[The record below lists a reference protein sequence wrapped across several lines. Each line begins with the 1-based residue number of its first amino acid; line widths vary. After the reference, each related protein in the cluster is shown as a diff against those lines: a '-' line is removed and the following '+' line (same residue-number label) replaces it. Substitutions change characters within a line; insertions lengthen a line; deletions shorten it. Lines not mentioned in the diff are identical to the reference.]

1 MDASAVNHFSIGG
14 LPAAA
19 RPHAGRERHG
29 RGDAATMVDVTAG
42 SGAAAAGGVIPGF
55 VPSFQEIIRIMRRGD
70 IALAIGILTILV
82 VLILPLPSLVLD
94 LFLAVSITMSILI
107 LMTALF
113 IQTPIEFS
121 SFPTVLLI
129 STMLRLSL
137 NMASTR
143 LILSRG
149 HEGSAAAGHVIEA
162 FGNFVMSGN
171 FVIGIIVF
179 IILVIVN
186 FVVITKGSGRI
197 AEVAAR
203 FHLDAM
209 PGKQMAIDA
218 DLSAGLIDEKT
229 ARERRKALEDESGFF
244 GAMDGASKFV
254 RGDAIAGLLIVFV
267 NVIGGMIIGIA
278 QQGLP
283 FAEAARSYTLLTVG
297 DGLVTQVPA
306 LIVSTAAGLLVSKAG
321 VSGAADKALM
331 RQFSG
336 YPQALGM
343 SAAVMLLL
351 AVLPGIPMAPFLL
364 LGGGAGALAVM
375 ARKQN
380 KKLADAA
387 TQAAAASPAQAAAA
401 AAAEEPISA
410 ALKIDDLKIELGY
423 ALLPLVNA
431 PDGTDR
437 LTEQIKALRKSLA
450 IEMGFVMPSVRIL
463 DNVQLEANTYII
475 KIKEVDAGSGRVWP
489 NNHMVMDPAGGQVQ
503 LPGVHTTEPTF
514 GLPATW
520 VDTSLK
526 EEASLKGYTVVDAAT
541 VLSTHL
547 TELLKNNMSDLLSYG
562 EVQKLLKEL
571 PKEQADLIKDIV
583 PGQITISGIQRVLQL
598 LLAERISIRDLSTI
612 LEGIADA
619 LAFSRNPATIVEHV
633 RARLA
638 RQICAQNTSMN
649 GYVPLIALSA
659 KWEQAFAESLI
670 GTGDDRSL
678 AMQPS
683 RLSEFMTAV
692 RDKFEQA
699 AREGE
704 APVLVTSAS
713 IRPFV
718 RSLVE
723 RFRSQTTVLSQAE
736 IHPRARLKTVGSV

>member
-1 MDASAVNHFSIGG
+1 
-14 LPAAA
+14 
-19 RPHAGRERHG
+19 
-29 RGDAATMVDVTAG
+29 MVDVTAG
-42 SGAAAAGGVIPGF
+42 QGGAAPGTGF
-55 VPSFQEIIRIMRRGD
+55 PSFSEIGTILKRGD
-70 IALAIGILTILV
+70 LALAFGILTILV
-82 VLILPLPSLVLD
+82 VLILPLPAIVLD
-94 LFLAVSITMSILI
+94 LFLAISITLSILI
-107 LMTALF
+107 LMTSLF
-113 IQTPIEFS
+113 IQAPLEFS
-121 SFPTVLLI
+121 SFPTILLI

-137 NMASTR
+137 NLASTR

-149 HEGSAAAGHVIEA
+149 HEGTDAAGHVIEA
-162 FGNFVMSGN
+162 FGNFVMGGN

-179 IILVIVN
+179 AILVIVN

-218 DLSAGLIDEKT
+218 DLSAGLIDEKV
-229 ARERRKALEDESGFF
+229 AKERRKALEDESGFF

-254 RGDAIAGLLIVFV
+254 RGDAVAGLLVVFI
-267 NVIGGMIIGIA
+267 NIIGGIIIGVA
-278 QQGLP
+278 QQSLSFG
-283 FAEAARSYTLLTVG
+283 EAAHTYTLLTVG
-297 DGLVTQVPA
+297 DGLVTQIPA

-331 RQFSG
+331 KQLSG

-343 SAAVMLLL
+343 SAGVMLVL
-351 AVLPGIPMAPFLL
+351 ALLPGIPMAPFLA
-364 LGGGAGALAVM
+364 LGGGAAALAVS
-375 ARKQN
+375 ARKN
-380 KKLADAA
+380 KR
-387 TQAAAASPAQAAAA
+387 AAAA
-401 AAAEEPISA
+401 AAAHAAEAPAAAAAASAAEEPIST

-423 ALLPLVNA
+423 ALLPLVNG

-437 LTEQIKALRKSLA
+437 LTEQIKALRRSLA

-475 KIKEVDAGSGRVWP
+475 KIKEVDAGTGRIWP
-489 NNHMVMDPAGGQVQ
+489 NQFMAMDPGGSQVDV
-503 LPGVHTTEPTF
+503 PGIHTTEPTF

-520 VDTSLK
+520 VDANLK

-562 EVQKLLKEL
+562 EVQKLLKDL
-571 PKEQADLIKDIV
+571 PKEQGELVKDIV
-583 PGQITISGIQRVLQL
+583 PAQVTISGIQRVLQL

-619 LAFSRNPATIVEHV
+619 LAFSRNPATMVEHV

-638 RQICAQNTSMN
+638 RQICAQNTTAN
-649 GYVPLIALSA
+649 GYLPLIALSA

-670 GTGDDRSL
+670 GQGEERSL

-683 RLSEFMTAV
+683 KLSEFMTAV
-692 RDKFEQA
+692 RERFEQA

-704 APVLVTSAS
+704 APVLVTSAG

-723 RFRSQTTVLSQAE
+723 RFRAQTTVLSQAE